1 MNNPENTE
9 GDIKNEQTRETDNKT
24 KLKKTKT
31 QHSMKYITVHYLWRY
46 NTICVGH
53 HYAQVIIQKI

>member
-31 QHSMKYITVHYLWRY
+31 QHSMKYITVHYLWR
-46 NTICVGH
+46 CVNFLLDVNG
-53 HYAQVIIQKI
+53 KKTT

>member
-31 QHSMKYITVHYLWRY
+31 QHKVNQM
-46 NTICVGH
+46 
-53 HYAQVIIQKI
+53 